1 MQDREF
7 PSNSTAR
14 ARKSAAPSPR
24 GEQKE
29 KMERIVQG
37 RVVRRKKPLGR
48 KFFDMFGGDARSA
61 GEFVGTMLLEAAKDA
76 VVDGF
81 TMGLERMMFGESS
94 GRRGRPRGTGGVFA
108 QNVQALRTNYQQA
121 TSIRQPAIS
130 ARGRANF
137 QFDEILLTSR
147 VEGDEI
153 IASMIERIEQY
164 GAATVRDLYDAIG
177 EESKWTEEKYGW
189 TDLSYA
195 RVHRAR
201 GGGYLLDLPKPE
213 PLE

>member
-1 MQDREF
+1 MEAREF
-7 PSNSTAR
+7 PSNTTR
-14 ARKSAAPSPR
+14 ARKTAAPSPR

-29 KMERIVQG
+29 RVG
-37 RVVRRKKPLGR
+37 RVAQGQVIRRKKSLGR
-48 KFFDMFGGDARSA
+48 RAFDMFGGDARNA
-61 GEFVGTMLLEAAKDA
+61 GEFIATALVEAAKDA

-81 TMGLERMMFGESS
+81 TGGIERMVFGEAS
-94 GRRGRPRGTGGVFA
+94 GRRRSRPGGGMFA
-108 QNVQALRTNYQQA
+108 QNVQAQRTNYQQA
-121 TSIRQPAIS
+121 TTIRQPAIS

-137 QFDEILLTSR
+137 QFDEILIESR
-147 VEGDEI
+147 VDGDEI
-153 IASMIERIEQY
+153 IATLIERIEQF
-164 GAATVRDLYDAIG
+164 GFTSVRDLYDALG
-177 EESKWTEEKYGW
+177 VESKWTEEKYGW

>member
-14 ARKSAAPSPR
+14 ARKTAAPSPR

-29 KMERIVQG
+29 RVG
-37 RVVRRKKPLGR
+37 RVAQGQVIRRKKSLGR
-48 KFFDMFGGDARSA
+48 RAFDMFGGDARNA
-61 GEFVGTMLLEAAKDA
+61 GEFIVTALIEAAKDA

-81 TMGLERMMFGESS
+81 TGGIERMVFGEAS
-94 GRRGRPRGTGGVFA
+94 GRRPRRAGGGMFTSGVQRPH
-108 QNVQALRTNYQQA
+108 TNYQQP
-121 TSIRQPAIS
+121 TTIRQPTLS
-130 ARGRANF
+130 PRGRANF
-137 QFDEILLTSR
+137 QFDEILLESR

-153 IASMIERIEQY
+153 IATMIERIEQY
-164 GAATVRDLYDAIG
+164 GAATVRDLYDALG
-177 EESKWTEEKYGW
+177 VESKWTEEKYGW
-189 TDLSYA
+189 TDLGYA

>member
-1 MQDREF
+1 MQEREF
-7 PSNSTAR
+7 PSNGTAR
-14 ARKSAAPSPR
+14 VRKTAAPSPR

-29 KMERIVQG
+29 RVG
-37 RVVRRKKPLGR
+37 RVAQGQVIRRKKSLGR
-48 KFFDMFGGDARSA
+48 RAFDMFGGDARNA
-61 GEFVGTMLLEAAKDA
+61 GEFIVTALVEAAKDA

-81 TMGLERMMFGESS
+81 TGGIERMVFGEAS
-94 GRRGRPRGTGGVFA
+94 GRRRVRPGGGMFA
-108 QNVQALRTNYQQA
+108 QNMSMRTNYQQP
-121 TSIRQPAIS
+121 TTIRQPAIS

-137 QFDEILLTSR
+137 QFDEILIESR

-153 IASMIERIEQY
+153 IATLIERIEQF
-164 GAATVRDLYDAIG
+164 GFTSVRDLYDALG
-177 EESKWTEEKYGW
+177 VESKWTEEKYGW

>member
-14 ARKSAAPSPR
+14 ARKTAAPSPR

-29 KMERIVQG
+29 RVSRVAQG

-48 KFFDMFGGDARSA
+48 RFFDMFGGDARSA

-81 TMGLERMMFGESS
+81 TMGLERMVFGEAS
-94 GRRGRPRGTGGVFA
+94 GRSRRRPGSGAF
-108 QNVQALRTNYQQA
+108 QNPMANRVNYQQP
-121 TSIRQPAIS
+121 TSIRQPIS
-130 ARGRANF
+130 DRGRAKF
-137 QFDEILLTSR
+137 QFDEILLDSR
-147 VEGDEI
+147 VEGDEV
-153 IASMIERIEQY
+153 IATLIERIEQY
-164 GAATVRDLYDAIG
+164 GAATVRDLYDALG
-177 EESKWTEEKYGW
+177 EDSKWTEEKYGW